1 MRVETFSIPDASKI
15 CTLQIVHAQED
26 LTQLGQPSLLYQAED
41 AFPSQQTSP
50 TAIVMYALTLA
61 LLLIAAVLTLRK

>member
-1 MRVETFSIPDASKI
+1 M
-15 CTLQIVHAQED
+15 QIVHAQED